1 MKTQYISIIL
11 FLSFFSS
18 FAQIVEKERSIVQ
31 VMSPQTF
38 YLNGGGRAMFGGKS
52 RAWYNI
58 QLPPN
63 TVEWYYSFTTKRGE
77 NVKGIINLFSQ
88 ITKLYDYTGMTA
100 MATEAIMTPTGAGVC
115 DIYLMDRKNTNA
127 FYDKV
132 DNWGGTFSYRVS
144 GSRLNFK
151 EGSVQ
156 IKDVTSGNWCLGFKN
171 PSASEGISITFE
183 VVAIV
188 EQIKQQTDEQS
199 QAFTLGNL
207 GWKAFERGDYD
218 RCLELSNEALKLD
231 ETLGFVDFNI
241 ALCYLVKGRTT
252 EAITEYAKA
261 ISLTRKTSIA
271 KQTFEGARND
281 INQYMFLFSSKD
293 DAKDVLELINQELRN
308 Y

>member
-1 MKTQYISIIL
+1 MKKHYLLIIL
-11 FLSFFSS
+11 YLSFTTLFSQ
-18 FAQIVEKERSIVQ
+18 AIQKERKIVQ

-38 YLNGGGRAMFGGKS
+38 YLNGGTRAAFGGKS

-58 QLPPN
+58 QLPLN

-77 NVKGIINLFSQ
+77 SAKGIINLFSQ
-88 ITKLYDYTGMTA
+88 LTRLYDSTGMTA
-100 MATEAIMTPTGAGVC
+100 LAANAIMTPTGAGVC
-115 DIYLMDRKNTNA
+115 DIYLMDRKNTDA

-132 DNWGGTFSYRVS
+132 DNWGGTYSYKVS
-144 GSRLNFK
+144 GSRVNFK
-151 EGSVQ
+151 DGTVQ
-156 IKDVTSGNWCLGFKN
+156 IKDITSGNWCLGFKN

-218 RCLELSNEALKLD
+218 RCLELSNEALRLD
-231 ETLGFVDFNI
+231 NTLGFVDFNI

-281 INQYMFLFSSKD
+281 LNQYMFLFPSKD